1 MFEYSSTL
9 EPGSVESRSGF
20 YRVTLRVVIESRYP
34 ERDSTVPGSRY
45 SDCYMSVTKCEHL
58 RMGARKSSGPPSPR
72 GLPTAP
78 SALTAMKPPWH
89 CGRRHEVAVAWSTP
103 LDAGLRELYSEPARD
118 SQRAAQ
124 PESARKADF
133 RLPCRHT
140 GITGGHLLPRVG
152 MDALAAAGDRAAPAQ
167 PLRAPRKP
175 GVIADL
181 RPPRAY
187 LPSGAL
193 TACAWLALAAH
204 ALCTVP
210 VGSHAPAR
218 AMGGF
223 ICAVRARAARA
234 HDCHVHGC

>member
-1 MFEYSSTL
+1 MRPDVELETRGGSQIWI
-9 EPGSVESRSGF
+9 EPGYPGPRVSWLYGENAKNLLDRQARRASRRPTTALQQCIPGPTSVGCR
-20 YRVTLRVVIESRYP
+20 
-34 ERDSTVPGSRY
+34 
-45 SDCYMSVTKCEHL
+45 
-58 RMGARKSSGPPSPR
+58 A
-72 GLPTAP
+72 LP
-78 SALTAMKPPWH
+78 
-89 CGRRHEVAVAWSTP
+89 VAWSTP
-103 LDAGLRELYSEPARD
+103 LDAGLRELYSEPACD

-133 RLPCRHT
+133 RHPCRHT

-167 PLRAPRKP
+167 PLRAPGKA
-175 GVIADL
+175 GVMTEL
-181 RPPRAY
+181 PEHRAELY
-187 LPSGAL
+187 SGAL
-193 TACAWLALAAH
+193 TACAWLALPPH